1 MIAMKEVIGA
11 VAKMHTIVMEIGPD
25 QAMQML
31 EFNTRNRPL
40 DQKHVD
46 SLATEMKAGR
56 WKLTHEAIAFDVN
69 GVLQDGQHRL
79 WAIALSGCTVPMN
92 VTVNTPVDC
101 IEYVGG
107 GKVRRASERMSLS
120 GHFEGGVN
128 KDQLATLRAM
138 VRGLGAD
145 RRLPFCREM
154 DLLARHKTAVDFAVG
169 SLWTNRVKGVG
180 SSTTRAV
187 VARAW
192 YSVDLDELR
201 RFCEVLRSGM
211 AADPVEGNI
220 ILLRD
225 YLSRL
230 DRSNTLANLREQYG
244 RVERALQAYLCGKI
258 LSVLRPCQTE
268 IYPLPEE
275 AQA

>member
-1 MIAMKEVIGA
+1 MIAIDQSL
-11 VAKMHTIVMEIGPD
+11 VAKQMRSVVMDIGPD
-25 QAMQML
+25 QAIEML

-46 SLATEMKAGR
+46 YLAAEMRAGR
-56 WKLTHEAIAFDVN
+56 WKLTHESIAFDVN

-79 WAIALSGCTVPMN
+79 WAVVMSGCTVPMS
-92 VTVNTPVDC
+92 VTRNTPVDC

-107 GKVRRASERMSLS
+107 GKVRKAAERMSLS
-120 GHFEGGVN
+120 GRYPQGVSSG
-128 KDQLATLRAM
+128 QLATLRAM

-145 RRLPFCREM
+145 RKIPFYQEM
-154 DLLARHKTAVDFAVG
+154 DLLARHKPAVDFAVG
-169 SLWTNRVKGVG
+169 NLTTNRVKGVG
-180 SSTTRAV
+180 SSITRAV

-192 YSVDLDELR
+192 YSVDIDRLR

-211 AADPVEGNI
+211 ASDPIEGNV

-230 DRSNTLANLREQYG
+230 DRSDTLSNLREQYG
-244 RVERALQAYLCGKI
+244 KVERALQAFLAGKT
-258 LSVLRPCQTE
+258 LSVIRSCQTE

-275 AQA
+275 IRG